1 MPRPPGAE
9 DPWPR
14 HLPVRQVRVARP
26 TDQLEA
32 VRSFYCDGLGLV
44 EIDRFIDH
52 DGYSGIMVGLPG
64 TTYHL
69 EFTTHIDGSPGPA
82 PSPEN
87 LLVLYFGSA
96 AEAEAVADR
105 LAALGHHAVPA
116 DNPYWNA
123 IGSIT
128 VEDPDGWRIVL
139 APTD

>member
-1 MPRPPGAE
+1 MPRPPAAE

-44 EIDRFIDH
+44 EIDRFADH

-69 EFTTHIDGSPGPA
+69 EFTTHIDGSPGP
-82 PSPEN
+82 S
-87 LLVLYFGSA
+87 
-96 AEAEAVADR
+96 DR
-105 LAALGHHAVPA
+105 SR
-116 DNPYWNA
+116 WE
-123 IGSIT
+123 
-128 VEDPDGWRIVL
+128 EDPDGWRIVL
-139 APTD
+139 APTLHYCGPLM